1 MQHGSGHMFEFEK
14 VKNILKFYLLIFKAM
29 KKINKL
35 TVAASLLLLF
45 FAAQSAIAV
54 PFHEKKKGGPQDVLT
69 IRGKVVDKDTKLP
82 LVFASVVVKETNVA
96 TVTNID
102 GEFLIKI
109 TDLSA
114 SKNLEFVFLGY
125 KNKLVAL
132 SEMRDNGYR
141 NVIELESAPIPIKEI
156 VVKPVMPDDIMQK
169 MVGSVKQNYPSV
181 PNLMT
186 AFYRETIRKNRTY
199 VSIGEALVEIFKAP
213 YTNDLRYDGT
223 KIYKGR
229 KNTDTE
235 KIDTVLFKLQGGPV
249 TALQLDMIKNP
260 DQLITQDAMKYYDYR
275 LTGVVEIDGRPNYV
289 IDFAQKPGVD
299 IPLFLGK
306 LYIDTRTFALA
317 QAEFGFNLSDKEQ
330 ATALFIKKKPLGMEV
345 TPEVATYLVKY
356 RMQDEKWYFTYS
368 RAEVKFKVN
377 WKKKLFHTNY
387 TIMSEMA
394 ATDRTDQ
401 EVIKFANKDKL
412 RYSDIF
418 IEEVG
423 AFADP
428 QFWGDYNVI
437 EPDQSIESAIHK
449 IAKKVKFSDR
459 QK

>member
-1 MQHGSGHMFEFEK
+1 
-14 VKNILKFYLLIFKAM
+14 M
-29 KKINKL
+29 KKLNYL
-35 TVAASLLLLF
+35 TVISALLLVVLTAGSA
-45 FAAQSAIAV
+45 FAA
-54 PFHEKKKGGPQDVLT
+54 PFKKGGPQDILT
-69 IRGKVVDKDTKLP
+69 IKGKVIDKETRAP

-109 TDLSA
+109 SDQA
-114 SKNLEFVFLGY
+114 NSKNLDFIFLGY
-125 KNKLVAL
+125 KTRTIPL
-132 SEMRDNGYR
+132 SEMKNSGFK
-141 NVIELESAPIPIKEI
+141 NIIELETAPIPIQEI
-156 VVKPVMPDDIMQK
+156 IVKPLMPDEIMDK
-169 MVGSVKQNYPSV
+169 MVSMVSKNYPSV

-213 YTNDLRYDGT
+213 YANDLRYDGT

-235 KIDTVLFKLQGGPV
+235 KVDTVLFKLQGGPV

-260 DQLITQDAMKYYDYR
+260 EQLITPDAMKYYDYR
-275 LTGVVEIDGRPNYV
+275 LTGVVEINGRPTYV
-289 IDFAQKPGVD
+289 MEFAQKPGVEL
-299 IPLFLGK
+299 PLFLGK
-306 LYIDTRTFALA
+306 LFIDTKTFALA
-317 QAEFGFNLSDKEQ
+317 QAEFGFNLSNKEE

-356 RMQDEKWYFTYS
+356 RLQDEKWYFTYS

-377 WKKKLFHTNY
+377 WKKKLFNTNY

-394 ATDRTDQ
+394 VTDRTDQ
-401 EVIKFANKDKL
+401 EVIKFAGKDKL
-412 RYSDIF
+412 RVTDQF
-418 IEEVG
+418 IEKVT

-428 QFWGDYNVI
+428 EFWGDYNVI
-437 EPDQSIESAIHK
+437 EPDQSIESAIK
-449 IAKKVKFSDR
+449 RIAKRVKFSDR
-459 QK
+459 EK